1 MQVTVRLE
9 GHLREFFPKLHVP
22 MVLTLDGPRTV
33 AEIIEA
39 AGMAATLPSSVLC
52 GRQRVALDH
61 VPADGDELVLLSPLA
76 GG

>member
-9 GHLREFFPKLHVP
+9 GHLREFFPGLHEPRTVT
-22 MVLTLDGPRTV
+22 LTGPTTV

-39 AGMAATLPSSVLC
+39 VGMVASLPSSVLC
-52 GRQRVALDH
+52 NRVRVEREH
-61 VPADGDELVLLSPLA
+61 IPADGDELVLLSPLA

>member
-9 GHLREFFPKLHVP
+9 GHLREFFPKLHE
-22 MVLTLDGPRTV
+22 PRTVACERPITV

-39 AGMAATLPSSVLC
+39 VGMAASLPSSVLC
-52 GRQRVALDH
+52 NRVRVERDH

>member
-9 GHLREFFPKLHVP
+9 GHLREFFPALHGP
-22 MVLTLDGPRTV
+22 VLVDLGEPLTV
-33 AEIIEA
+33 GEILEA
-39 AGMAATLPSSVLC
+39 VGMPPTLPTAVLC
-52 GRQRVALDH
+52 AKVRVGLDF